1 MGRSPDVLSG
11 RRDDAGPMRTR
22 FCDLLGIDLPIIS
35 APFGPWDSVELAAAV
50 CRAGGLGSLGTAV
63 RPVTQLREQWSRM
76 RALTDRPFVINHVPR
91 PFDADAFA
99 ATLAARPAAISF
111 HLGDPGELVARAH
124 DVGILWIQQV
134 MDVDQA
140 RQAVDRGV
148 DVIIAQGS
156 EAGGHSGFVGTIAL
170 VPQVVEVAAGTPVVA
185 AGGIASGR
193 GLAAALALGADGV
206 VMGTR
211 FLASQEMSIHP
222 AWKDMIVRARSV
234 DAVHADLL
242 DVLLPPYNRPHYP
255 AAVRVLTTPFLR
267 QWSGRADQLAEQA
280 AELAPKIVQAVL
292 DGGGHDYL
300 PFAGQSAGLVSD
312 LLPAGDIVRNTMS
325 EAIRILERL
334 HDDVGSFRVEGA
346 GEPIGAAVGR
356 RSAAEAG

>member
-1 MGRSPDVLSG
+1 MGCSPDVRSAHH
-11 RRDDAGPMRTR
+11 DDAGRMRTR
-22 FCDLLGIDLPIIS
+22 LCDVLGIDVPIIS

-63 RPVTQLREQWSRM
+63 RPVAQLREQWSRM
-76 RALTDRPFVINHVPR
+76 RALTDRPFAINHVPR
-91 PFDADAFA
+91 PVAADAFA
-99 ATLAARPAAISF
+99 ATLAARPAALS
-111 HLGDPGELVARAH
+111 HPPGAPGVLVARAH
-124 DVGILWIQQV
+124 DAGILWIQQV

-148 DVIIAQGS
+148 DVIVAQGG
-156 EAGGHSGFVGTIAL
+156 EAGGHGGFIGTMVL
-170 VPQVVEVAAGTPVVA
+170 VPQVVDVAAGTPVVA

-206 VMGTR
+206 AMGTR
-211 FLASQEMSIHP
+211 FLASSEMSIHP
-222 AWKDMIVRARSV
+222 AWKNMIVRARSA

-267 QWSGRADQLAEQA
+267 EWSGRADELAEQA
-280 AELAPKIVQAVL
+280 GELTPKIVQAVL

-300 PFAGQSAGLVSD
+300 PFAGQSVGLISD
-312 LLPAGDIVRNTMS
+312 LLPAGDVVRNTVS
-325 EAIRILERL
+325 EATGILRRL
-334 HDDVGSFRVEGA
+334 QEVGPASVTR
-346 GEPIGAAVGR
+346 
-356 RSAAEAG
+356 